1 MVCDCLLPQPAAGR
15 DTVHNFLEQL
25 DPKELE
31 LLRESLV
38 RKLMERKVFEQ
49 WKFQGYYNLTFDA
62 TGTHVFDEEP
72 FEGCPYKETKN
83 DMKWY
88 VSVLEAKLVFANGFS
103 ISLASEWLEN
113 QNGKFNKQDCDRSD
127 DSRGGI

>member
-15 DTVHNFLEQL
+15 DTVHDFLEQL

-38 RKLMERKVFEQ
+38 RKLMERK
-49 WKFQGYYNLTFDA
+49 
-62 TGTHVFDEEP
+62 
-72 FEGCPYKETKN
+72 
-83 DMKWY
+83 
-88 VSVLEAKLVFANGFS
+88 VLEAKLVFANGFS

-127 DSRGGI
+127 DSRDGI